1 MAFSMENRFPILNKR
16 LRDYVNLSPS
26 KLKTDIEFK
35 KRPKE
40 KHKYLQKRDTRV
52 YYLIIY

>member
-1 MAFSMENRFPILNKR
+1 MQAL
-16 LRDYVNLSPS
+16 PS

-40 KHKYLQKRDTRV
+40 KHKYLQKKAYEV